1 MNSFYDFFKMIKE
14 NRVRKGDILEL
25 VIENEEEKI
34 KDYYII
40 TNKDVRW
47 LKDNSVYLW
56 DNFFLFE
63 LLDDWKFNVI
73 YKENEK
79 KEILERFGLSLDE
92 VKGW

>member
-92 VKGW
+92 VKNW

>member
-25 VIENEEEKI
+25 VIENEEENI
-34 KDYYII
+34 RDYYII

-63 LLDDWKFNVI
+63 LLDDWRFNVI

-92 VKGW
+92 VKNW